1 MTRKGRTRPSPR
13 IAAFDR
19 LGVVKRFAILLLV
32 ALLLLLVAV
41 ALPLPVP
48 GAMWGMAFCP
58 ECLPSDLGAGLA
70 LCLAVLAT
78 FVFLMP
84 RLGTSPLPSFGAS
97 RRTGGSA
104 PPDHPPRSR

>member
-1 MTRKGRTRPSPR
+1 MRAPSPG

-48 GAMWGMAFCP
+48 GAMAGMSFCP
-58 ECLPSDLGAGLA
+58 ECLPADLHAGLA
-70 LCLAVLAT
+70 LCLAVLAL
-78 FVFLMP
+78 FMLVMP
-84 RLGTSPLPSFGAS
+84 RLGTTPLPSFGAS

-104 PPDHPPRSR
+104 PPDPPPRSR